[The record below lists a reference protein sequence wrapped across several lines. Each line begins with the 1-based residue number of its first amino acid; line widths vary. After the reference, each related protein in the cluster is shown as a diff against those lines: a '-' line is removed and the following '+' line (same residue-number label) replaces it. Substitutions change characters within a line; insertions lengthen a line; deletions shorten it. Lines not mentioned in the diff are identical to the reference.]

1 MGGVLTEHLAASGIP
16 MSYATPAGQ
25 ASAWTIMT
33 NELPLVARALARRN
47 VSVTTLSTVSA
58 FDGQSAT
65 LKHVFT
71 GEETRVVC
79 ENLLIVGLR
88 KPRTELFDTLTKRQ
102 ADVSAAGILSVD
114 LIGDC
119 LAPGALVHAV
129 HSGHKLGRELGTADY
144 GKPFLRDGPFVDE
157 WEDDGAVVAAE

>member
-1 MGGVLTEHLAASGIP
+1 
-16 MSYATPAGQ
+16 
-25 ASAWTIMT
+25 MT

-71 GEETRVVC
+71 GEETRIAC

-88 KPRTELFDTLTKRQ
+88 KPRAELFDALTARHSE
-102 ADVSAAGILSVD
+102 VTAAGIQSVD

-129 HSGHKLGRELGTADY
+129 HSGHKLARELGTAEN
-144 GKPFLRDGPFVDE
+144 GKPFRRDGPFVDI
-157 WEDDGAVVAAE
+157 WEDEGAALAAE